1 MSFSTP
7 RPINNRKQLVAAEID
22 NALREV
28 PVPDSIKSLWE
39 NEDIIKVAHLAAKED
54 VVTGT
59 VSTKEFSKSVAIVKN
74 ITSVEATA
82 QIRDMLLTVDPVSG
96 AAVYGTG
103 TGTDTEYFVRVKR
116 SKLSSSCMRAIY
128 IKPKGKI
135 HFFCQGDTE
144 FARDLRDY
152 MISCTKR
159 VKELENDCA
168 AYELE
173 LNKKNK
179 ESIAE
184 HAEIKNVLMAKRMSE
199 ADAKGVNLLVD
210 KMVTYPLLLGN
221 GENGIHNGI
230 ESVKNAGAAA
240 KTVKAMTGTVTIIS
254 VNKKG
259 RVNNCSAGL
268 NLMAKT
274 QHKETRES
282 IANMFKRCTG
292 AITKERAINLLKRY
306 RSQHSTKFLEL
317 DPNSD
322 DPNAWLSAEEQA
334 KAKFDSHDDRRFDSP
349 LPLVAIPA
357 TPVWAAQ
364 QGLR

>member
-179 ESIAE
+179 ESITE
-184 HAEIKNVLMAKRMSE
+184 HAEIKKVLMAKRMSE

-210 KMVTYPLLLGN
+210 RMVTYPLLLGN

-334 KAKFDSHDDRRFDSP
+334 KAKFDSHDDRRLDSP